1 LTATDVQPAGLGHDQ
16 ARVTSW
22 VRGVVPG
29 QSDSLGRVQE
39 VLRTLPSHGW
49 TAGWTGR
56 ADRALL
62 VLSQLAGLSYANI
75 AALTAGDLTIADGT
89 ATIRT
94 PGGKTTLRGIDND
107 LLCGPCA
114 LARWVHALDL
124 TMVYPDGRVTAAVIA
139 RAVPLT
145 PHSPQLCDGTTVITE
160 TTRQVLL
167 LPPTEGGGTPPGRR
181 SRPNRPGRHR
191 EIPATSSQSNTPHT
205 TPRRPPTAHRCAQ
218 TRCRTGSSSCST
230 AQHDKPR
237 RRGSGLLTSRAN
249 SRKTATAS
257 WTPRGSNVLE
267 RCTGRTGQPWWPA
280 NVQHIPGVLSLRPKW
295 HPGLDMARV

>member
-1 LTATDVQPAGLGHDQ
+1 MLLTWAARCGEWAALTATDVQPAGLGPDQ

-22 VRGVVPG
+22 VRGVAPG

-139 RAVPLT
+139 RAIPLT
-145 PHSPQLCDGTTVITE
+145 PHSPHLCDSTTVITE

-167 LPPTEGGGTPPGRR
+167 LPPTDRWGHPARAPIPPELPRPAPGNTRDVIPVQHTPHHPAA
-181 SRPNRPGRHR
+181 NT
-191 EIPATSSQSNTPHT
+191 EIP
-205 TPRRPPTAHRCAQ
+205 
-218 TRCRTGSSSCST
+218 
-230 AQHDKPR
+230 
-237 RRGSGLLTSRAN
+237 LRAN
-249 SRKTATAS
+249 ALQDRVEQLLN
-257 WTPRGSNVLE
+257 GS
-267 RCTGRTGQPWWPA
+267 
-280 NVQHIPGVLSLRPKW
+280 
-295 HPGLDMARV
+295 AR